1 MSAGDSPLKK
11 DTQKDSKD
19 ATQGAEKQIVD
30 SKARKVQAGEG
41 AKVVCVC
48 VCVCVRNISTPNVW
62 DDRLHLTIL

>member
-1 MSAGDSPLKK
+1 MGVSAGDSPLKK

-19 ATQGAEKQIVD
+19 VTQGAEKKIVD

-48 VCVCVRNISTPNVW
+48 VCVCVCLRAKYFNS
-62 DDRLHLTIL
+62 